1 MIDKYLKILD
11 LNRSTLNKE
20 SLKRAYRRLANK
32 FHPDHIMESGLSDEE
47 ANAKMKEINEAYEKL
62 SEYLKAGRVN
72 YSQSESS
79 ASTYD
84 DMFEVRR
91 YRVQTIN
98 RIKNLI
104 DGAEKLEYDIEK
116 YYDDMLLYVLEISDS
131 RSKSEI
137 DKLLSLFGEKYSSM
151 LKYIKS
157 EFFRENFISFDIEEN
172 LNYKLSVKEF
182 MAQLDSLK
190 VKHSKSYQF
199 NLELDEKIEKF
210 KLYVYYSDLKEIIDS
225 YRAMHFEEAKKN
237 DFINVSGKADEF
249 EDAIK
254 ALFDDYTKVCKRVNE
269 LLGKCKSIFGEDVVT
284 RVSNIIGKSRE
295 KTLVERILNVKNNYA
310 GISDRNNQLLDDLF
324 NELVKEEEFKKKVSE
339 LRESE
344 IEVTKRYKDA
354 VVRDR
359 DNQVLVNRFTHIYD
373 IYKGLIEAVIQ
384 RKIDVSICFSLK
396 DLSFSDYQADIDL
409 ITKQIM
415 GVKGM
420 NVYVAKDTS
429 VMLNLGM
436 PRVIVSFPNKKM
448 LYKND
453 TETTFVSD
461 ISWEDKRR
469 YVSLDELLKNCTFSG
484 ETVKNATQNE
494 RYCVLYNLKNSDYA
508 LVMRENGIIDLVNIG
523 FCVKDSNMFEQV
535 QFKDIEELKQYIVSQ
550 MLGSNFEFV
559 SYNTNMERVKF
570 KDLMGKYSINNIDKE
585 RVKSKDLM
593 GKYNIDNIEKKLEF
607 DNIKI
612 KKSKKFR

>member
-1 MIDKYLKILD
+1 MIDEYLKLLGLD
-11 LNRSTLNKE
+11 RTTLNE
-20 SLKRAYRRLANK
+20 ENLKKAVRELAQK
-32 FHPDHIMESGLSDEE
+32 YHPDLFQDDEAKKE
-47 ANAKMKEINEAYEKL
+47 AAEKMKEINNVYDELKK
-62 SEYLKAGRVN
+62 YLKTGSVN
-72 YSQSESS
+72 YTRSS
-79 ASTYD
+79 TSSSNTNNNFD
-84 DMFEVRR
+84 VKR
-91 YRVQTIN
+91 YRVQEIN
-98 RIKNLI
+98 RLKKLI
-104 DGAEKLEYDIEK
+104 DGIDDLKYDVEG
-116 YYDDMLLYVLEISDS
+116 YLNYLLKIVIDISDS
-131 RSKSEI
+131 NNKSFIDSSI
-137 DKLLSLFGEKYSSM
+137 DKFNEKYKSM
-151 LKYIKS
+151 LKFIKS
-157 EFFRENFISFDIEEN
+157 EFFREHFISLDQEFEF
-172 LNYKLSVKEF
+172 NYELPLKDF

-384 RKIDVSICFSLK
+384 RKIDVSIGFSLK

-469 YVSLDELLKNCTFSG
+469 YVSLDELLKNCTFSA

-494 RYCVLYNLKNSDYA
+494 HYYVLYNLKNSDYA

-585 RVKSKDLM
+585 RVKSKDFIE
-593 GKYNIDNIEKKLEF
+593 KYNIDNIEKKLEF